1 MVYNQLWYENPNV
14 LKAVNAC
21 LNVLEASGIS
31 AECATLVP
39 DCLAEAIKCS
49 NYETLKQGAFKSA
62 PISVT
67 ANNDGEYSIMPESL
81 QCIDLLWPK

>member
-31 AECATLVP
+31 AEC
-39 DCLAEAIKCS
+39 
-49 NYETLKQGAFKSA
+49 
-62 PISVT
+62 
-67 ANNDGEYSIMPESL
+67 DGV
-81 QCIDLLWPK
+81 